1 MGAMKE
7 LFTTMQQEFAE
18 YKFIKDGCPEG
29 DAAKEDWES
38 MVKSFFDGD
47 SAAALEEFQVWC
59 GGELPARS
67 QADLCVPDTPDNH
80 REHDPYD
87 LQEQKEAREEAL
99 RWENRDVTDGPRM
112 STAESLGLEDER
124 K

>member
-67 QADLCVPDTPDNH
+67 QADLKQQAD
-80 REHDPYD
+80 
-87 LQEQKEAREEAL
+87 EEAETGL
-99 RWENRDVTDGPRM
+99 PWDPRDTRM

>member
-47 SAAALEEFQVWC
+47 NAAALEEFQVWC

-67 QADLCVPDTPDNH
+67 QADLCDEV
-80 REHDPYD
+80 
-87 LQEQKEAREEAL
+87 
-99 RWENRDVTDGPRM
+99 PRM

>member
-7 LFTTMQQEFAE
+7 LFTNLQQEFAE

-29 DAAKEDWES
+29 DAKKEDWES

-67 QADLCVPDTPDNH
+67 QDDLCVPDTADNH
-80 REHDPYD
+80 REHEEDLDD
-87 LQEQKEAREEAL
+87 LQEQKEAREEDL
-99 RWENRDVTDGPRM
+99 RWENRDRM
-112 STAESLGLEDER
+112 SDAESLGLEDER